1 MLREKRKS
9 NYPMFRQA
17 LYIDF
22 QGITIEDKQQLARVM
37 QTKGYRKTGKNFDD
51 YSYPS
56 DKQTEFAWNYLL
68 ETFPKEEMKLKY
80 RLVRIRGYS
89 YKRGNR
95 IITVKG
101 YTRRYLS
108 V

>member
-1 MLREKRKS
+1 MKRAKRKS

-22 QGITIEDKQQLARVM
+22 QNISVDAKQQLGRVM
-37 QTKGYRKTGKNFDD
+37 QTKGYRKTGRDFEN

-56 DKQTEFAWNYLL
+56 DKQIDFAWNYLL
-68 ETFPKEEMKLKY
+68 ETFPKKEIKQKY
-80 RLVRIRGYS
+80 RLVRIKGYS
-89 YKRGNR
+89 YKRGNKT
-95 IITVKG
+95 IIVKG
-101 YTRRYLS
+101 YTRRVLN

>member
-22 QGITIEDKQQLARVM
+22 QNITVEGKQQLARIM
-37 QTKGYRKTGKNFDD
+37 QTKGYRKTGRNLDD
-51 YSYPS
+51 YSYPK
-56 DKQTEFAWNYLL
+56 DKQIDFAWNYLL
-68 ETFPKEEMKLKY
+68 ETFPKEEIKQKY
-80 RLVRIRGYS
+80 RLVSIGGYS
-89 YKRGNR
+89 YRRGNKT
-95 IITVKG
+95 IVIKG
-101 YTRRYLS
+101 YTRRILN

>member
-1 MLREKRKS
+1 MKRAKRKS

-22 QGITIEDKQQLARVM
+22 QNISVDAKEQLGRVM
-37 QTKGYRKTGKNFDD
+37 QTKGYRLTGKNFED

-56 DKQTEFAWNYLL
+56 DKQINFAWDYLM
-68 ETFPKEEMKLKY
+68 ETFPKEEIKQKY

-89 YKRGNR
+89 YKRGKR
-95 IITVKG
+95 TITVKG
-101 YTRRYLS
+101 YTRRMLN